1 MANDGKMKLKA
12 MLLIHSSSEIH
23 SRKLQNFG
31 LISILDYTCNAIP
44 NQPGKWCSYV
54 VIDFTGNAL
63 SHLASEQVCLAWS
76 RTSSPRVKS
85 ASSISKNQGHKRSS
99 HCGALHLLDRLS
111 LICFFILKPSIVDF
125 SFYGQ
130 VCKSDK

>member
-12 MLLIHSSSEIH
+12 MLLTHSSSEIH

-31 LISILDYTCNAIP
+31 DA
-44 NQPGKWCSYV
+44 
-54 VIDFTGNAL
+54 F

-85 ASSISKNQGHKRSS
+85 ASSMSKNQVSQLTTVPHMYIKGH
-99 HCGALHLLDRLS
+99 HIVELFICLTDLH
-111 LICFFILKPSIVDF
+111 
-125 SFYGQ
+125 
-130 VCKSDK
+130 

>member
-12 MLLIHSSSEIH
+12 MLLTHSSSEIH

-31 LISILDYTCNAIP
+31 DA
-44 NQPGKWCSYV
+44 
-54 VIDFTGNAL
+54 F

-85 ASSISKNQGHKRSS
+85 ASSMSKNQVHKRPS
-99 HCGALHLLDRLS
+99 HCGALHLLDGPS
-111 LICFFILKPSIVDF
+111 LNCLFILKSSIVDF
-125 SFYGQ
+125 SFYSQ

>member
-12 MLLIHSSSEIH
+12 MLLTHSSSEIH

-54 VIDFTGNAL
+54 VIDFTGDAF

-76 RTSSPRVKS
+76 KTSFPRVRS
-85 ASSISKNQGHKRSS
+85 ASSISKNQVSQLTTVPH
-99 HCGALHLLDRLS
+99 
-111 LICFFILKPSIVDF
+111 I
-125 SFYGQ
+125 
-130 VCKSDK
+130 